1 MNKVVP
7 KGQALAHALDWAR
20 EMVDNSPDAVQSTK
34 RAILISLQHGNVEQ
48 ATVANAWSAEAR
60 RLYKGENIKVRSFHS
75 THLNLRGANCL
86 FLCLRKT

>member
-7 KGQALAHALDWAR
+7 KGEALAHALDWAR
-20 EMVDNSPDAVQSTK
+20 EMVNNSPDAVQSTK

-60 RLYKGENIKVRSFHS
+60 RLYKGENIKVCSFH
-75 THLNLRGANCL
+75 
-86 FLCLRKT
+86 FK